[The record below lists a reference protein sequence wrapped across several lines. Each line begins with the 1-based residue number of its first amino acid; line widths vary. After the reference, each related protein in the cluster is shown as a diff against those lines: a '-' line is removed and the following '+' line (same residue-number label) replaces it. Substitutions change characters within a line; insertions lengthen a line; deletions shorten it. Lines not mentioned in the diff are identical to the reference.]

1 MISFSFFN
9 ACYALDAFYQKCI
22 FSNRKDLVVYSSG
35 GGSPIVTVL
44 TSVYAS
50 NPYSPSSRPV
60 PDICN
65 S

>member
-1 MISFSFFN
+1 MHLMHSIKTIYSVLN
-9 ACYALDAFYQKCI
+9 T
-22 FSNRKDLVVYSSG
+22 KDLVIYNSG

-50 NPYSPSSRPV
+50 NPYSPNSRPV